1 MNKCRIERSQY
12 IEVFTTFNLRDGDI
26 LKGNTEEDNRYI
38 QTSIVFSSVDLFQT
52 DPGQFCFKFS
62 KMLFAITR
70 QDLNIEKKTH
80 YQ

>member
-38 QTSIVFSSVDLFQT
+38 
-52 DPGQFCFKFS
+52 
-62 KMLFAITR
+62 
-70 QDLNIEKKTH
+70 
-80 YQ
+80 